1 MPEHDIKQ
9 EPQGLPGDAAPARR
23 KSTFWPILA
32 TIIGG
37 IVLAFGS
44 FYAACSPGDQNSSFA
59 REFGWVLGPA
69 FFLGLLAIVFG
80 AAWLVVALFLQL
92 FYFLQRK

>member
-1 MPEHDIKQ
+1 MLERDIKP
-9 EPQGLPGDAAPARR
+9 EPQSLPGDALPSRR

-44 FYAACSPGDQNSSFA
+44 FYAACSPEAQNSSFT

-80 AAWLVVALFLQL
+80 AAWLVVALLLHL